1 MRAVVMHEFGPPSV
15 LVPEEV
21 PDPAPGPHQ
30 VVVDVEAANIT
41 FVETQVR
48 AGRPPNPSMLP
59 ALPAILGNGVGG
71 AVARVG
77 EQVDPELI
85 GRRVVASLGG
95 TGGYAQSAVAEAAAL
110 IDVPDALST
119 SEAVALLADG
129 RTALM
134 LMRAADVLA
143 GETRRY
149 SSKLPPAAW
158 AACWYS
164 SPPEPGLV
172 LSAPP
177 VVNASC
183 GFRESWAP

>member
-15 LVPEEV
+15 LVAEEV
-21 PDPAPGPHQ
+21 SDPAPGPHQ

-77 EQVDPELI
+77 ERVDPELI

-95 TGGYAQSAVAEAAAL
+95 SGGYAQSAVAEASAL
-110 IDVPDALST
+110 IEVPDALST
-119 SEAVALLADG
+119 PEAVALLADG

-134 LMRAADVLA
+134 LSAPPTCAP
-143 GETRRY
+143 ERRY
-149 SSKLPPAAW
+149 SSRLLRRRGQPAG
-158 AACWYS
+158 AARHQGWS
-164 SPPEPGLV
+164 SRRRRRG
-172 LSAPP
+172 
-177 VVNASC
+177 
-183 GFRESWAP
+183 W